1 MFSKEVIL
9 HVFRSFSLFLFLLLF
24 WFRIRIRGRTR
35 VINNPLVI
43 SEKVNEKV
51 IIKYKHL
58 G

>member
-24 WFRIRIRGRTR
+24 WFRIRIKGRTR